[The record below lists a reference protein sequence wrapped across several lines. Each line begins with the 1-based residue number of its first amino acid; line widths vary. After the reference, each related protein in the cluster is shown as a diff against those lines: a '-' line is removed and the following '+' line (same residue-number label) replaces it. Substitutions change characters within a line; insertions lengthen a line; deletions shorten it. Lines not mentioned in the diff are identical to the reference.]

1 MKIIEFKGKL
11 KASQEWAYGNL
22 CKRIDGGYIVTPDE
36 TPIGKYGAI
45 QEGTESQYTGIND
58 IEGNKIFENDILE
71 MTEEGRILFGSDNHP
86 CSKYQLVGFHDGCFM
101 TSRNEIAPKIHYDTY
116 LWIIKDYVKVVG
128 NKFDNKEILN
138 MEGNKIWEI

>member
-86 CSKYQLVGFHDGCFM
+86 CSKYQLSCPSEFSNVC
-101 TSRNEIAPKIHYDTY
+101 A
-116 LWIIKDYVKVVG
+116 
-128 NKFDNKEILN
+128 ILS
-138 MEGNKIWEI
+138 I

>member
-1 MKIIEFKGKL
+1 MREIEFKGKL
-11 KASQEWAYGNL
+11 KQSGEWTYGNL

-45 QEGTESQYTGIND
+45 IKGTESQYTGIND
-58 IEGNKIFENDILE
+58 IEGNKIYENDILE

-101 TSRNEIAPKIHYDTY
+101 TSRNEIAPKTHYDTY
-116 LWIIKDYVKVVG
+116 LWIIKDYVFVVG
-128 NKFDNKEILN
+128 NKFDNSQLLKLLE
-138 MEGNKIWEI
+138 ER

>member
-58 IEGNKIFENDILE
+58 IEENKIYENDILE

-86 CSKYQLVGFHDGCFM
+86 CSKYQLGYSNIDIYLAA
-101 TSRNEIAPKIHYDTY
+101 SQLSELLRNNIINLNIKSDLNEDELKKVKY
-116 LWIIKDYVKVVG
+116 LYKLLKV
-128 NKFDNKEILN
+128 DDLDA
-138 MEGNKIWEI
+138 